1 MRLTTRSRYGVRAVF
16 DLAYHSA
23 GEPVQIKTIAER
35 QRIGLRYLEQ
45 IFQQLK
51 DAGLLGSKRGPAGG
65 YFLLKS
71 PADITVYDVVTATE
85 GPIELVFCAGEPGV
99 ETPCDTRPCDRK
111 GECPAGELW
120 EELGERIAEIFRG
133 TTIEDLCRQAE
144 ALGLERVRASRLM
157 FHI

>member
-1 MRLTTRSRYGVRAVF
+1 MKLTTRSRYGVRAVF
-16 DLAYHSA
+16 DLAYHSS

-51 DAGLLGSKRGPAGG
+51 SVGILGSKRGPSGG

-71 PADITVYDVVTATE
+71 PSDIAVYDIVAATE
-85 GPIELVFCAGEPGV
+85 GPIELVFCAGEPG
-99 ETPCDTRPCDRK
+99 EEAPCDLPRCDQK
-111 GECPAGELW
+111 GECVAGELW
-120 EELGERIAEIFRG
+120 EELGERIAEVFRS
-133 TTIEDLCRQAE
+133 TSIQDLCRKAE
-144 ALGLERVRASRLM
+144 ALGIDRAQSSRLM